1 MHTARVGLYL
11 LALRLLR
18 VQRPHM
24 NTAMTPRRHSLFEQG
39 WMLMQLR
46 EKAALQFKGREELDL
61 LAAYY
66 WWRSDFLRI

>member
-1 MHTARVGLYL
+1 
-11 LALRLLR
+11 
-18 VQRPHM
+18 M
-24 NTAMTPRRHSLFEQG
+24 NTAMTPWRHSLFEQG

-46 EKAALQFKGREELDL
+46 EQAALQFKGREELDL